1 MSRQGNCSG
10 WTSGS
15 QTGVQEELIKPM
27 IGEQPESILIQQ
39 AQLSCKIDAQDTR
52 CLIET
57 IFSVTW
63 LTAENGCM
71 VNNG

>member
-1 MSRQGNCSG
+1 
-10 WTSGS
+10 
-15 QTGVQEELIKPM
+15 M